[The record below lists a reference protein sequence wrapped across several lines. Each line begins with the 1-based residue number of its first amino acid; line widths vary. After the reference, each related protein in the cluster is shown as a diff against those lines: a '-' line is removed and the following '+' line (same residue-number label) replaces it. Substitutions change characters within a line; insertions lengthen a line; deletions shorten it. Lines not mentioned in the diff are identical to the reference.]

1 VTGLL
6 DLAAYYLPV
15 LGVALLVGI
24 ATARW
29 AFRRPPA
36 PAPAPDSK
44 AEDSSQT

>member
-1 VTGLL
+1 MSGLI
-6 DLAAYYLPV
+6 DLASYYLPV

-36 PAPAPDSK
+36 PDST
-44 AEDSSQT
+44 AEDSKQT